1 MDEKNTIINDPVW
14 GPIKP
19 DPLCMKIIDTPQFQ
33 RLRHIKQLGGCS
45 FVYPGAC
52 HSRFEHSI
60 GTAHLARMM
69 GEELQKKHTKGTI
82 SDQEI
87 LCLEVAGLCHDLG
100 HGPFSHL
107 FDQQFKSKVQ
117 EREKKEGTTC
127 RNWTHEKLSI
137 EMLDK
142 VFETLDG
149 SVDLNEFIGN
159 KGKELIKELIE
170 PSKAKRKEKPFLY
183 EIISNEENKIDVD
196 KWDYFSRDCHML
208 GLHHNFQCQRSI
220 KLARIVDNHISFP
233 KSEYFNLFDM
243 FYTRFT
249 LHRRAYQHNVVKAV
263 EMMIADAFLKADNY
277 LTFPPVRNPGVVA
290 GKENKKVYSKY

>member
-1 MDEKNTIINDPVW
+1 
-14 GPIKP
+14 
-19 DPLCMKIIDTPQFQ
+19 MKIIDTPQFQ

-45 FVYPGAC
+45 FVFPGAC
-52 HSRFEHSI
+52 HNRFEHSI

-69 GEELQKKHTKGTI
+69 GDELQKKHTKETI
-82 SDQEI
+82 TDQEI

-100 HGPFSHL
+100 HGPFSHV
-107 FDQQFKSKVQ
+107 FDQQFQNKCKG
-117 EREKKEGTTC
+117 KK
-127 RNWTHEKLSI
+127 WTHEDLSI
-137 EMLDK
+137 KMLDK
-142 VFETLDG
+142 VFETLER
-149 SVDLNEFIGN
+149 SVDL
-159 KGKELIKELIE
+159 KELIGDKGEELIKDLIE
-170 PSKAKRKEKPFLY
+170 PSRALRKEKPFLY

-220 KLARIVDNHISFP
+220 KLARIVENHISFP

-249 LHRRAYQHNVVKAV
+249 LHRRAYQHPVVKAV

-277 LTFPPVRNPGVVA
+277 LTFLPVGNPGEDA
-290 GKENKKVYSKY
+290 GKENKKVYFKY